1 MFSSLVKPLA
11 MLIEALIVWLRTSP
25 REPRR
30 FFELTRLTIVAADQI
45 AFITYR
51 PQTKERMKLHLEV
64 MADQG
69 DRDAKWLLENE
80 NIDEW
85 LGMCQLKDG
94 TILRVDHALED
105 MRAQAELADVP
116 GLIRSRLGLGSATGG
131 DNG

>member
-1 MFSSLVKPLA
+1 MFSSLVKPLGV
-11 MLIEALIVWLRTSP
+11 LIEVLIVWLRTSP

-30 FFELTRLTIVAADQI
+30 FFELTRLTIVAADQV
-45 AFITYR
+45 AFVTYR
-51 PQTKERMKLHLEV
+51 PQTKERMKLHLQVRAKEGD
-64 MADQG
+64 AD
-69 DRDAKWLLENE
+69 AAWVLENE

-116 GLIRSRLGLGSATGG
+116 GLIRSRLGLGGPTVG
-131 DNG
+131 DKG

>member
-1 MFSSLVKPLA
+1 MFSSLVKPLGV
-11 MLIEALIVWLRTSP
+11 LIEVLILWLRTSP

-30 FFELTRLTIVAADQI
+30 FFELTRLTIVAADQV
-45 AFITYR
+45 AFVTYR
-51 PQTKERMKLHLEV
+51 PQTKERMKLHLQVRAKEGD
-64 MADQG
+64 AD
-69 DRDAKWLLENE
+69 AAWVLEHE